1 MNIKGI
7 VHPEIKIM
15 SSFIYPLVI
24 PNLYFLLWNIT
35 EDILRFLEV
44 NGNQN
49 KLPAF
54 FKISSVVMQKKGR
67 DKGSG

>member
-54 FKISSVVMQKKGR
+54 F
-67 DKGSG
+67 

>member
-44 NGNQN
+44 NGYQN

-54 FKISSVVMQKKGR
+54 FFGCYAEERKG
-67 DKGSG
+67 